1 MFGQS
6 KATYAEIQLFFAG
19 INEMV
24 TFPGLSVSVSDRG
37 GLGLKMYEKRRLG
50 CVFCHNRMVP
60 TVSVCSMSRKCRTI
74 PFSGRFLES
83 CYIAHPRSRAK
94 VSGKPVRGYEIGGK
108 TAFRQEKCCTIRNLP
123 RKSESCDKIR
133 RFLPWSRCSQ
143 LPELIG
149 RFVPATFAVKR
160 SGESIDSGYSCES
173 ELVLHCFAERG
184 QIQIRVFICQVSENP
199 M

>member
-83 CYIAHPRSRAK
+83 CYIARPRSRAK

-173 ELVLHCFAERG
+173 ELVLHCFAERS

>member
-74 PFSGRFLES
+74 PFSGCFLES

-173 ELVLHCFAERG
+173 ELVLHCFAERS

>member
-1 MFGQS
+1 MDNHFRRKLHENIVKTRVLQS
-6 KATYAEIQLFFAG
+6 GFWNAK
-19 INEMV
+19 V
-24 TFPGLSVSVSDRG
+24 TAWRC
-37 GLGLKMYEKRRLG
+37 KRH
-50 CVFCHNRMVP
+50 C
-60 TVSVCSMSRKCRTI
+60 MSRKCCTI
-74 PFSGRFLES
+74 PIFGRFLES
-83 CYIAHPRSRAK
+83 CYIAHPRSCAE

-173 ELVLHCFAERG
+173 ELVLHCFAERS

-199 M
+199 MQPPPPQR